1 MSASTQVT
9 NINKQET
16 MRRPRAYLGPPP
28 LTAADDANAY
38 YRVYDKIAQTQDN
51 IDIMSEI
58 WMVDI
63 TDLTIEVLRYRRMK
77 AQFINYALNDAI
89 VIHLSAV
96 LDTDQSHDL
105 VTKRV
110 GGDKEA
116 CEKIES
122 ALKSAN
128 LSTEMLMAKVL
139 VDQIEPITKID
150 VLTAAAEKRRNE
162 AFHELERHSARL
174 ARSVRT
180 ASDHVLNTALV
191 GAGKTGG
198 CLTSEQKR
206 RANRQ
211 NSLSS
216 TGPRTAAGKA
226 ASVQNAR
233 RHGLRVPVLTD
244 AAWYP
249 QAVALANEIAGVDAG
264 AERRDL
270 ALRVAEECID
280 VLRVRQARHDVIGQ
294 ASPSRWTDSPNVKA
308 TDFTNIFRALKAK
321 LAVLNEYER
330 RALSR
335 RKSAIR
341 AFDDL

>member
-1 MSASTQVT
+1 M
-9 NINKQET
+9 
-16 MRRPRAYLGPPP
+16 
-28 LTAADDANAY
+28 
-38 YRVYDKIAQTQDN
+38 
-51 IDIMSEI
+51 
-58 WMVDI
+58 
-63 TDLTIEVLRYRRMK
+63 
-77 AQFINYALNDAI
+77 
-89 VIHLSAV
+89 
-96 LDTDQSHDL
+96 
-105 VTKRV
+105 
-110 GGDKEA
+110 
-116 CEKIES
+116 
-122 ALKSAN
+122 
-128 LSTEMLMAKVL
+128 
-139 VDQIEPITKID
+139 
-150 VLTAAAEKRRNE
+150 
-162 AFHELERHSARL
+162 
-174 ARSVRT
+174 
-180 ASDHVLNTALV
+180 
-191 GAGKTGG
+191 
-198 CLTSEQKR
+198 
-206 RANRQ
+206 
-211 NSLSS
+211 
-216 TGPRTAAGKA
+216 
-226 ASVQNAR
+226 QNAR